1 MCIICVSKSGVQQP
15 TDTTLRAMF
24 RRNPHGAGYMYARD
38 GKVTIHKGFMNIEDF
53 LSADDSGEVVG
64 NENSCVAVAL
74 VVRVGGQAND
84 SVVCDAAAA
93 GQVERP
99 HHPRLI

>member
-38 GKVTIHKGFMNIEDF
+38 GKVTMPVCAAMALTSVRRSGAVVMNFIF
-53 LSADDSGEVVG
+53 TPPFH
-64 NENSCVAVAL
+64 
-74 VVRVGGQAND
+74 
-84 SVVCDAAAA
+84 SVC
-93 GQVERP
+93 
-99 HHPRLI
+99 HSSL

>member
-1 MCIICVSKSGVQQP
+1 MKCP
-15 TDTTLRAMF
+15 TVATYPELSMMANLDLASCQMSSSVTGSLRSA
-24 RRNPHGAGYMYARD
+24 
-38 GKVTIHKGFMNIEDF
+38 F
-53 LSADDSGEVVG
+53 LRMILVVG
-64 NENSCVAVAL
+64 DENGCVAVAL
-74 VVRVGGQAND
+74 VVRVGGQLDD